1 MEERDFLKEMFE
13 CYFRFRKMNSEIPL
27 ERLSD
32 AIIGALSGLDYP
44 KYVREDLLNDLIEDC
59 DKIKE
64 TTQKV
69 KIMREQIQNTITE
82 PVTIIE
88 DANPSSS
95 DWMDIDRVCIEF
107 NLSKNNIKNRKWR
120 ENNKF
125 PAHQTSKGSKVTFNR
140 KEVEEWLKADK
151 H

>member
-13 CYFRFRKMNSEIPL
+13 CYFRFRKMNSEITI

-44 KYVREDLLNDLIEDC
+44 KYVREDLLNDLTGDC
-59 DKIKE
+59 DTIKE

-69 KIMREQIQNTITE
+69 KIAREQILNTITA

-88 DANPSSS
+88 EAKSSSS
-95 DWMDIDRVCIEF
+95 DWMDIDGVCREF
-107 NLSKNNIKNRKWR
+107 KLSRNNIKSREWR
-120 ENNKF
+120 ENNNF
-125 PAHQTSKGSKVTFNR
+125 PSYQTSIGSKVTFNR
-140 KEVEEWLKADK
+140 KEVEEWIKSR
-151 H
+151 

>member
-1 MEERDFLKEMFE
+1 MEERDYLKEMFE

-44 KYVREDLLNDLIEDC
+44 KYVRENLLNDLFGDC
-59 DKIKE
+59 DIIKE

-69 KIMREQIQNTITE
+69 KIAREQILNTTTA

-88 DANPSSS
+88 EAKSSSS
-95 DWMDIDRVCIEF
+95 DWMDIDGVCKEF
-107 NLSKNNIKNRKWR
+107 KLSKNNIKSREWR

-125 PAHQTSKGSKVTFNR
+125 PAHQAFKGSKVTFSR
-140 KEVEEWLKADK
+140 KEVEEWLKSR
-151 H
+151 

>member
-13 CYFRFRKMNSEIPL
+13 CYFRFRKMNSEITI

-44 KYVREDLLNDLIEDC
+44 KYVREDLLNDLTGDC
-59 DKIKE
+59 DIIKE

-69 KIMREQIQNTITE
+69 KIAREQILNTITA

-88 DANPSSS
+88 EAKSSSS
-95 DWMDIDRVCIEF
+95 DWMDIDGVCREF
-107 NLSKNNIKNRKWR
+107 KLSRNNIKSREWR
-120 ENNKF
+120 ENNNF
-125 PAHQTSKGSKVTFNR
+125 PSYQTSIGSKVTFNR
-140 KEVEEWLKADK
+140 KEVEEWIKSR
-151 H
+151 

>member
-1 MEERDFLKEMFE
+1 MEERDYLKEMFE
-13 CYFRFRKMNSEIPL
+13 CYFRFRKMNSEIPI

-69 KIMREQIQNTITE
+69 KILREQIQNTITE

-95 DWMDIDRVCIEF
+95 DWMDIDGVCIEF